1 MYLANAQQKV
11 VRTATCRMREGPTFG
26 IMGEVRDAGTY
37 VWRPTLTLWDAVAL
51 AGGLTTRGTL
61 RGASARRHGRTVR
74 LGRDDP
80 VRAGDQV
87 TIRRRLF

>member
-1 MYLANAQQKV
+1 
-11 VRTATCRMREGPTFG
+11 MREWQTFG

-37 VWRPTLTLWDAVAL
+37 VWRPALTLWDAVTL
-51 AGGLTTRGTL
+51 GGGLTARGTL
-61 RGASARRHGRTVR
+61 RGASARRQGRTVR

-80 VRAGDQV
+80 VRAGDQI